1 MTTQNESKYE
11 TSPAYWAHLVED
23 IQSGKANFKDMSWD
37 NLIGLHVY
45 SGGHSDDFDK
55 YEGENIK
62 RMRVIMAL
70 KKKLSL
76 SKGNENYQ
84 ELVQGFQTYVDG
96 QSELCP
102 DNQALMEILPSLLK
116 LQNDKGRV
124 YGRSYAKH
132 GDVSIFLNVERK
144 FDRIGNIMDRAMREG
159 TDTLHSEASA
169 TATETF
175 LDTVVDLGLYALM
188 WAGYI
193 KEMYPQEWERFLTAN
208 KL

>member
-1 MTTQNESKYE
+1 MVGHGDISR
-11 TSPAYWAHLVED
+11 SPED
-23 IQSGKANFKDMSWD
+23 VRKA
-37 NLIGLHVY
+37 
-45 SGGHSDDFDK
+45 
-55 YEGENIK
+55 
-62 RMRVIMAL
+62 
-70 KKKLSL
+70 
-76 SKGNENYQ
+76 
-84 ELVQGFQTYVDG
+84 ELVHGFQAYVDE
-96 QSELCP
+96 QSEFCP
-102 DNQALMEILPSLLK
+102 DNQALMEILPKLLK